1 MEVRIGVVH
10 TPKELTL
17 DLDGGVDEA
26 FKTIDKA
33 IKGGET
39 MVWLIDTKGR
49 RVGVALDKLAYV
61 EVDAQG
67 IVRAINQVGAAPGDL
82 VAILEALQSAGALRA
97 ELIVI

>member
-17 DLDGGVDEA
+17 ELDGDVDDA

-33 IKGGET
+33 IKGGDT
-39 MVWLIDTKGR
+39 MVWLTDAKGR

-61 EVDAQG
+61 EVDSDEG
-67 IVRAINQVGAAPGDL
+67 SKRVGFGSL
-82 VAILEALQSAGALRA
+82 
-97 ELIVI
+97 

>member
-17 DLDGGVDEA
+17 ELAGDVEDA

-33 IKGGET
+33 IKRGDT
-39 MVWLIDTKGR
+39 MVWLTDAKGR

-61 EVDAQG
+61 EVDSEEG
-67 IVRAINQVGAAPGDL
+67 SKRVGFGS
-82 VAILEALQSAGALRA
+82 I
-97 ELIVI
+97 